1 MVIESDFLV
10 FEWQNVGCGQSD
22 GLRFLDGSRVR
33 RLVFVCGFDLVLDF
47 VEGLL
52 FFDGF
57 DLFGTTWAKNPQF
70 GKSS

>member
-1 MVIESDFLV
+1 VVIESDFLV
-10 FEWQNVGCGQSD
+10 FDRQNVGSGESD

-47 VEGLL
+47 FESFF

-57 DLFGTTWAKNPQF
+57 DLVFE
-70 GKSS
+70 